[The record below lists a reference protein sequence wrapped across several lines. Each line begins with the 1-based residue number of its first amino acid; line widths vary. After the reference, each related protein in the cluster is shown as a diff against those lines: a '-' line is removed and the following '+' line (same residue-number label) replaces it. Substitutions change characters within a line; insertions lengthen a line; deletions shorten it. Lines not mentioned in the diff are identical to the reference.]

1 MTDKV
6 TTLQLLEDLT
16 LDNCGLSYLP
26 SLQGMPYLLTVSVP
40 HNRLS
45 KIEGLMNVFRL
56 FLYNNLFTELPTQ
69 TEPQALAVLY
79 MNQNPVK
86 DMTGINSFIHLVDVR
101 LSNSSISVIPST
113 INELQRLS
121 FLDVSFSR
129 LSDLPNTIL
138 KVPELQFLVIQNNL
152 FSAEQIKLIKTEFS
166 TQRPDVQLLI

>member
-1 MTDKV
+1 MTDKL

-16 LDNCGLSYLP
+16 LDSCSLSYLP
-26 SLQGMPYLLTVSVP
+26 SLKGMPYLWAVSAVN
-40 HNRLS
+40 NRLS
-45 KIEGLMNVFRL
+45 KIEGLMNVYRL
-56 FLYNNLFTELPTQ
+56 FLWNNLFTELPTL

-79 MNQNPVK
+79 MSQNPVE
-86 DMTGINSFIHLVDVR
+86 DMTGINSFIHLVDLR

-138 KVPELQFLVIQNNL
+138 KVPEHQILILQNNL
-152 FSAEQIKLIKTEFS
+152 FSAERIKSIKTEFS
-166 TQRPDVQLLI
+166 TQRPDVELLI